1 MNDFEL
7 TIIYKYIEI
16 NEKTNSLVKLMK
28 SYPDIIE
35 NFNLHYANQI
45 VYKTQELDDFKEEI
59 NQRQQHKNWIEN
71 NNKHF
76 CNLSFKIRNNM
87 KEYKSLKKSI

>member
-1 MNDFEL
+1 
-7 TIIYKYIEI
+7 
-16 NEKTNSLVKLMK
+16 MK

-59 NQRQQHKNWIEN
+59 NQRKQPNNWIENNN